1 MPTSPRISVVTCS
14 YNQGEYIGRTID
26 SVLAQDYPNL
36 EHIVVDG
43 MSTDDTVRVL
53 ERYPHLKVIR
63 EKDRG
68 QADAINKGFRA
79 ATGDIWCFLNSD
91 DTFLPGALERVA
103 REIDPARGRH
113 VVMGRCRFIDEH
125 DRFTG
130 IEHPS
135 AFESHRRVLEIW
147 KGHYLPQPAIFWTPE
162 VWRRCGPLNENE
174 QLLLDYDLFCRFSKE
189 YRFHCIDQPL
199 ATYRLHAQSKT
210 CSVSDRER
218 LLGSVKVSRRYWGP
232 PTRPLYWQLQLSW
245 VLHRLNRPRRAL
257 ALLERGRAAWRKWN
271 LPAAALFGAAGA
283 LLGPDV
289 LTDVYLLPRLQPRF
303 QRVVRRA
310 LRLLR
315 LGGAKGLRPETLAWR
330 DFTAL
335 HRDGWVG
342 PTLITTVEC
351 GARPSHLE
359 LSGQVAFGLKPQ
371 QCVLT
376 LFVDGGVVAVEL
388 VPQQRRFAVRVPL
401 PPLTAGTHEVKV
413 VARAFA
419 VLDDELYNG
428 DYRPLAFKL
437 DRLELT
443 ADGVAQRN
451 AA

>member
-1 MPTSPRISVVTCS
+1 MPTYPRISVVTCS

-26 SVLAQDYPNL
+26 SVLAQNYPNL

-53 ERYPHLKVIR
+53 ERYPHLNVIR

-103 REIDPARGRH
+103 QEIDPARGRH

-125 DRFTG
+125 DRFLG

-162 VWRRCGPLNENE
+162 VWQRCGPLNEE
-174 QLLLDYDLFCRFSKE
+174 EPLLLDYDLFCRFSKE
-189 YRFHCIDQPL
+189 YHFHWIDQPL

-210 CSVSDRER
+210 CSVSDQER
-218 LLGSVKVSRRYWGP
+218 LLGSVRVSRRYWGP
-232 PTRPLYWQLQLSW
+232 PTRLMYWQLLLSW
-245 VLHRLNRPRRAL
+245 GVYQLDRPRRAL
-257 ALLERGRAAWRKWN
+257 ALLNRGRAAWRRWN
-271 LPAAALFGAAGA
+271 LPAAALFGGAGT

-289 LTDVYLLPRLQPRF
+289 LADVFLLPRLGPRL
-303 QRVVRRA
+303 QRAVRRT
-310 LRLLR
+310 LRLFQ
-315 LGGAKGLRPETLAWR
+315 GGRSGKLRPETLAWR
-330 DFTAL
+330 DFTAV
-335 HRDGWVG
+335 HQDGWVG
-342 PTLITTVEC
+342 PTLIVSVEAGPRTT
-351 GARPSHLE
+351 HLE
-359 LSGQVAFGLKPQ
+359 LSGQVVFGLKPE
-371 QCVLT
+371 QCGLT
-376 LFVDGGVVAVEL
+376 VFVDGVEAARL
-388 VPQQRRFAVRVPL
+388 VPRKERFSFRVPL
-401 PPLTAGTHEVKV
+401 PSLPAGKHEVKV
-413 VARAFA
+413 VAQTFV
-419 VLDDELYNG
+419 VLHDELRNG
-428 DYRPLAFKL
+428 GFRPLSYRLA
-437 DRLELT
+437 RLELRGDEAT
-443 ADGVAQRN
+443 PQ